1 MGKWLSIEEKQNAQ
15 TELDNNLAVI
25 KEYRANIQT
34 LQRRNERLKHYL
46 NNCKKTN
53 TQGMSYTKG
62 ECFEKY
68 GKTYRQLNQEEK
80 REYMRNRLRVLRSK
94 K

>member
-1 MGKWLSIEEKQNAQ
+1 MGKWLSVEEKFNAQ
-15 TELDNNLAVI
+15 NELDINLSLI

-34 LQRRNERLKHYL
+34 LQKRNIKLKHYL

-62 ECFEKY
+62 ECYEKY
-68 GKTYRQLNQEEK
+68 GKTYRQLNHEEK